1 MLRSSNLIRKTAF
14 AGIIAAMYI
23 ALTQVFIGT
32 SFGLLQFRAAEALTV
47 LPFLFPAAIPGLFA
61 GCFLSNLIFGGL
73 GPVDWIFGSLA
84 TLIAAVITSRCK
96 NRWVSAL
103 PPVIINAVVVGAYL
117 SLMFEN
123 AAYIPFGILT
133 VGIGQVAVCYGLG
146 VPLTYALEKAGLH
159 KKLSFNGGKQ

>member
-1 MLRSSNLIRKTAF
+1 MLKSASLIRQTAF

-32 SFGLLQFRAAEALTV
+32 SFGLLQFRAAEALTL

-61 GCFLSNLIFGGL
+61 GCFISNFLFGGL

-84 TLIAAVITSRCK
+84 TLAAAVITSRCK
-96 NRWVSAL
+96 NRWLSAL
-103 PPVIINAVVVGAYL
+103 PPIVINAVVVGVYL

-133 VGIGQVAVCYGLG
+133 VGIGQVAVCCGLG
-146 VPLTYALEKAGLH
+146 VPLVFALEKSGLS
-159 KKLSFNGGKQ
+159 KKLSLGRDK

>member
-1 MLRSSNLIRKTAF
+1 MTKKNTFIRKTAF
-14 AGIIAAMYI
+14 AGVVAAMYI
-23 ALTQVFIGT
+23 ALVQITIPT
-32 SFGLLQFRAAEALTV
+32 SFGLLQFRAAEALTL

-84 TLIAAVITSRCK
+84 TFTAAIITSRCK
-96 NRWVSAL
+96 NRWVAAL
-103 PPVIINAVVVGAYL
+103 PPVVINAAVVGAYL

-133 VGIGQVAVCYGLG
+133 VGIGQIAACFGLG
-146 VPLTYALEKAGLH
+146 VPLTYALEKAGLD
-159 KKLSFNGGKQ
+159 KKFSAGRKV